1 MIEKLTL
8 GGQGLARLDGKVCF
22 VDRVIPDEIVRIE
35 IAEEKPDYYLGR
47 AREIVQPSPDRVI
60 PACPI
65 YHRCGG
71 CQFQHISYPRQLQLK
86 QDIFLETMKRIG
98 KIEVPGVAI
107 TGGDAAGYRNR
118 AQLPV
123 QGRPPKIGYYKT
135 GTHQVVDQI
144 ACPVNHPRINEI
156 LAALRPRLLSAG
168 IEGYDE
174 KRHTGRLRH
183 IIIKTGVNTD
193 ESFVTFVATQK
204 VISAALYADLPQ
216 CQPGLAGISLNLN
229 PGRTNRILGRQTV
242 TLWGRDY
249 YEEVVAGMRFHI
261 GSQSFFQVNIPMLE
275 KILTAIGNIRSW
287 TGQEKVLDLYAGLG
301 VLGMS
306 LCGRVKEVTAVEES
320 QAMVAEGRAAAQYN
334 QCHNLSFLLGDAA
347 ALIKDFPRIDL
358 VIMDPPR
365 RGIEPAVC
373 QALAAAENRI
383 LFYLSCNPA
392 TLARDAA
399 LLQAGGYRLE
409 QALIFDMFPQTY
421 HIESLTIFTKD

>member
-1 MIEKLTL
+1 MTL

-22 VDRVIPDEIVRIE
+22 IDRVIPDEIVRME

-47 AREIVQPSPDRVI
+47 AREIVQPSPDRVA

-71 CQFQHISYPRQLQLK
+71 CQFQHISYSRQLQLK
-86 QDIFLETMKRIG
+86 QEVFQETMKRIG
-98 KIEVPGVAI
+98 KIEIPGVAI
-107 TGGDAAGYRNR
+107 IDGAAAGYRNR

-123 QGRPPKIGYYKT
+123 QGQPPKIGYYKT
-135 GTHQVVDQI
+135 GTHQVVDQV

-156 LAALRPRLLSAG
+156 LAVLRPRLLHAG
-168 IEGYDE
+168 INGYDE
-174 KRHTGRLRH
+174 KRHAGELRH
-183 IIIKTGVNTD
+183 IIIKTGVNTE

-204 VISAALYADLPQ
+204 TIPAALYADLPQ
-216 CQPGLAGISLNLN
+216 CQPGLAGVTLNLN

-242 TLWGRDY
+242 RLWGRDY
-249 YEEVVAGMRFHI
+249 YEEVVAGMRFRI

-275 KILTAIGNIRSW
+275 KILDTIVNLRPW

-320 QAMVAEGRAAAQYN
+320 QVMVAEGMAAARQN
-334 QCHNLSFLLGDAA
+334 QCHNLRFVTGDAA
-347 ALIKDFPRIDL
+347 VRIKDFARIDL

-365 RGIEPAVC
+365 RGVEPAVC
-373 QALAAAENRI
+373 QALAATDNRI
-383 LFYLSCNPA
+383 LLYLSCNPA